1 LWYLHGLDRYKLS
14 DDFGFKLDTPSE
26 DHDAIIDRLIAY
38 YRRLKADAVHRG
50 IAANLDMWT
59 WITGLHSYMLDPTDP
74 WPEGYVLADTWGVT
88 GTITQ

>member
-1 LWYLHGLDRYKLS
+1 MAVLHARGQMKT
-14 DDFGFKLDTPSE
+14 GDTLIHESIIRSRFTGRIVGE
-26 DHDAIIDRLIAY
+26 TTIAGRAAILPTLQGRA
-38 YRRLKADAVHRG
+38 
-50 IAANLDMWT
+50 